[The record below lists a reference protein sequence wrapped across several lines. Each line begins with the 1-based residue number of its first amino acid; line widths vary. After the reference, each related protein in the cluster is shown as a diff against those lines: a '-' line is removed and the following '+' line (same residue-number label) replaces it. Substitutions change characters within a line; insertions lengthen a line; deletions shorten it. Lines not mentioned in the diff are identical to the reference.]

1 MTRIQI
7 EDKALGMLWGAHCGD
22 SLGATLEFGAPSPE
36 PMHHR
41 KIIGQGPF
49 NWTPGAA
56 TDDTDLMLLVL
67 QAMKNPQSFDFENL
81 KTSLIAWADSLPK
94 DIGNTTKKG
103 IENLRAGLPLR
114 ECGYKHPTMYGNG
127 SIMRAAPLAL
137 YDGEDWP
144 ELVKTQCLMT
154 HGHDL
159 CVEVDLI
166 YIQLLKD
173 LLKGLCVFESLK
185 KALEALPT
193 KSELGEILHKNM
205 KAPWSELNTSGHAAW
220 TLGAGMWALQKSL
233 EGLHPEEIL
242 IQVVNRG
249 DDSDTCGAVA
259 GALLGAAFGTT
270 IWPGDWLQ
278 TLQKKELLQ
287 TELERVFN
295 QAVIS

>member
-1 MTRIQI
+1 MTRIEFQ
-7 EDKALGMLWGAHCGD
+7 DRSLGMLWGAHCGD
-22 SLGATLEFGAPSPE
+22 SLGATLEFGGPSLE
-36 PMHHR
+36 PMQHR
-41 KIIGQGPF
+41 NIIGQGPF

-67 QAMKNPQSFDFENL
+67 QALTDTQSLDFEIL
-81 KTSLIAWADSLPK
+81 KSSLIAWADSLPK

-137 YDGEDWP
+137 YEGEDWQ
-144 ELVKTQCLMT
+144 EIVKTQCLMT

-173 LLKGLCVFESLK
+173 LLKGSSVSCSLEK
-185 KALEALPT
+185 TLNSLDPA
-193 KSELGEILHKNM
+193 SELSLILHKSM
-205 KAPWSELNTSGHAAW
+205 SVPWSELNTSGHAAW
-220 TLGAGMWALQKSL
+220 TLGAGLWALKKSL
-233 EGLHPEEIL
+233 EGLTPEEIL

-249 DDSDTCGAVA
+249 DDSDTCGAVT
-259 GALLGAAFGTT
+259 GALLGAAFGTN
-270 IWPGDWLQ
+270 IWPVDWLQ
-278 TLQKKELLQ
+278 ILQKKELLQ
-287 TELERVFN
+287 SELERILSS
-295 QAVIS
+295 AT